1 LPKVEVLID
10 YATNRIKN
18 QEQYYQMNGSTGG
31 GKFTSLDELTKGRMI
46 TDFLHLFRK
55 PETNRV
61 YMKEL
66 ET

>member
-1 LPKVEVLID
+1 
-10 YATNRIKN
+10 
-18 QEQYYQMNGSTGG
+18 MNGSTGG